1 MQDPNQADRQEI
13 LSGPGDARLDGSNR
27 PRRNRSTKNHKKATI
42 LAASALVALIAAGGA
57 GYLLASANGEIA
69 PQNGARPQT
78 SQSAADDLQG
88 DDEATMGD
96 ADADKPAGDGA
107 KDRAADAPADDGV
120 GDVADPNVGGDPS
133 GDRSGS
139 ENVTA
144 SRGDSGNNDSGNKST
159 NGKKPAS
166 SPTKAPQSAG
176 NGSDSDNP
184 ADGPAGLVPGQ
195 CAADGC

>member
-13 LSGPGDARLDGSNR
+13 LSGPGDARIDASNK
-27 PRRNRSTKNHKKATI
+27 PRRNRSTKDHKKATI

-57 GYLLASANGEIA
+57 GYVLANANGEVA
-69 PQNGARPQT
+69 PQSGARPQT

-96 ADADKPAGDGA
+96 ADTGEPAGDGA
-107 KDRAADAPADDGV
+107 KDKAADAPSGDDGV

-133 GDRSGS
+133 GDRNTS

-144 SRGDSGNNDSGNKST
+144 SRGDSGDKST

>member
-13 LSGPGDARLDGSNR
+13 LSGPGDARRDELNR

-57 GYLLASANGEIA
+57 GYLLANANGEVA

-96 ADADKPAGDGA
+96 VNADEAAGDGA

-120 GDVADPNVGGDPS
+120 GDVADPGVGGDPS

-139 ENVTA
+139 ENVAT
-144 SRGDSGNNDSGNKST
+144 SRGESGNKASD
-159 NGKKPAS
+159 GKKPAS

-176 NGSDSDNP
+176 DGGQSDSP

-195 CAADGC
+195 CSKSGC